1 MNNYLREVL
10 AVATVLGDGAV
21 CYEHKDDY
29 KRPSH
34 TLYGGSETNPKAPIK
49 TRHKKPKLYRK

>member
-1 MNNYLREVL
+1 MENYEKVL
-10 AVATVLGDGAV
+10 AAAMALGPDAV
-21 CYEHKDDY
+21 RYEHKEEY

>member
-1 MNNYLREVL
+1 MKNYETVL
-10 AVATVLGDGAV
+10 AVALTLTDAV
-21 CYEHKDDY
+21 RYEHKEEY

>member
-1 MNNYLREVL
+1 MKNYLREVL
-10 AVATVLGDGAV
+10 ALGDGAV
-21 CYEHKDDY
+21 RYEHKDDY

>member
-1 MNNYLREVL
+1 MKNYETVL
-10 AVATVLGDGAV
+10 AAV
-21 CYEHKDDY
+21 FALTNAVRYEHKEDY

>member
-1 MNNYLREVL
+1 MKNYETVL
-10 AVATVLGDGAV
+10 AAAFALTNAAR
-21 CYEHKDDY
+21 YEHKEDY

>member
-1 MNNYLREVL
+1 MKNYEKVL
-10 AVATVLGDGAV
+10 AVAMVLGDAAV
-21 CYEHKDDY
+21 RYEHKDDY

-34 TLYGGSETNPKAPIK
+34 TLYVGSETNPKAPIK

>member
-1 MNNYLREVL
+1 MKNYETVL
-10 AVATVLGDGAV
+10 AAALVLCDAV
-21 CYEHKDDY
+21 RYEHKEDY

>member
-1 MNNYLREVL
+1 MKNYETVL
-10 AVATVLGDGAV
+10 AAALALGYGV
-21 CYEHKDDY
+21 HYEHKEDY

-34 TLYGGSETNPKAPIK
+34 TLYGGSETNPKAAVK